1 MENVMSRSIVIIAAV
16 AAIFAAGFF
25 LSGRADA
32 GASSSAPSKYAKASA
47 GSSSTAQYGR
57 GRWLTDFSS
66 SARRR

>member
-1 MENVMSRSIVIIAAV
+1 MSRSIVIIAAV
-16 AAIFAAGFF
+16 AAIFAAGV
-25 LSGRADA
+25 SGRADA

-47 GSSSTAQYGR
+47 GSSQSSAVRYGR

>member
-1 MENVMSRSIVIIAAV
+1 MSRSIVIIAAV
-16 AAIFAAGFF
+16 AAIFAAGV
-25 LSGRADA
+25 LLGRADA

-47 GSSSTAQYGR
+47 GSSQSSAVRYGR

>member
-1 MENVMSRSIVIIAAV
+1 MSRSIVIIAAV
-16 AAIFAAGFF
+16 AAIFAAGVL

-47 GSSSTAQYGR
+47 GSSQSSAVRYGR